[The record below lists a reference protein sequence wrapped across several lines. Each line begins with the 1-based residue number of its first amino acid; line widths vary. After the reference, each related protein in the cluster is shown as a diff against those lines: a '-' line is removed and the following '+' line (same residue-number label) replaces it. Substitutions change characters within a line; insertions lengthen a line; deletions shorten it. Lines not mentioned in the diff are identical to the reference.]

1 LHRLSRFEITVADK
15 PNGVNQMR
23 KKVLNKRNPFAKE
36 LQNPIYRNRIID
48 SKTVYNRKKE
58 NVIKKIREEFYEAC

>member
-1 LHRLSRFEITVADK
+1 
-15 PNGVNQMR
+15 MR